1 MKNAI
6 LRTACLL
13 AALAAPAGLATA
25 QTTVETSVTV
35 YDPNSGPKTV
45 TTVKTCTSGGT
56 CTTTTVIA
64 YVN

>member
-1 MKNAI
+1 MNRM

-13 AALAAPAGLATA
+13 AAIAAPCGLAVA

-56 CTTTTVIA
+56 CTTTTTIA
-64 YVN
+64 YIN